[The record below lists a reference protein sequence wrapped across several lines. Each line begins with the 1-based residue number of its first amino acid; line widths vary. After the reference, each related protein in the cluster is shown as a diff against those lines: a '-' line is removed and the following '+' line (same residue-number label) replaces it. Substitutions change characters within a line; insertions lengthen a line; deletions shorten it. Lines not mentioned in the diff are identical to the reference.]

1 MNHPKDLLWTPAPT
15 YAFTLDRAVV
25 ITTLKQGT
33 SYLSRWITN
42 GVRARY
48 NVDLLNQNVIP
59 FPADTESGEWKPNNS
74 CQEEDIEKIKKSSC
88 IDLNLILMG
97 TNVKKTILIIR
108 NPFNRLISSILEDT
122 VCNERFLLDGRIS
135 NLYSLYDA
143 LAIPKPEFKYKNNTW
158 KFERAVSDIQASIYY
173 EFIVSQWVSS
183 VQERNFFKAGHFIP
197 QWESF
202 IYSLITQENF
212 NRDKCEIIDLDHI
225 NLADILIKNTVSKKW
240 KNESKLEL
248 ESKTHEFDRN
258 FKEEM
263 INHTRT
269 KSKFLSVLE
278 ELIRV
283 DSWFYQILKKERDQT
298 LKT

>member
-42 GVRARY
+42 DVRARY
-48 NVDLLNQNVIP
+48 NVDILNQDVTP
-59 FPADTESGEWKPNNS
+59 FPADPESGEWKPNNR

-122 VCNERFLLDGRIS
+122 VRNERFLLDGRIS
-135 NLYSLYDA
+135 NLYSLYDT
-143 LAIPKPEFKYKNNTW
+143 LAIPKPELKYKNSMW
-158 KFERAVSDIQASIYY
+158 QFERTVSDIQASIYY
-173 EFIVSQWVSS
+173 EFIVSQWISS

-240 KNESKLEL
+240 KNESKIKL